1 MHSAKHIDPA
11 GRDAVSD
18 VSSKEAALDLSVV
31 IIGRNEAAHLS
42 KCIEGAIEA
51 GRLTERPFEII
62 YVDSASTDDSISIAG
77 RYPISVIR
85 IAPGQWRCAAAGR
98 SIGTR
103 YARGKYLAF
112 LDGDMICD
120 PHWFKD
126 GLSYFDG
133 EYGQVG
139 AVTGRRVNI
148 DTRAGQVCSI
158 RQHYQRVVDMDRFS
172 GAAIISRV
180 ALKASRGFDP
190 YLISSEEKELA
201 GRIKDAG
208 FRVLGVPHSMASHY
222 GPTSGISETFRRKEN
237 GYHIGLGQYVRRLW
251 VSGKI
256 ASALLQIKVQIA
268 FLVWALCMGVVFS
281 ASIWLKQPIIA
292 AFCALTIPMV
302 FLAVVFRLKRFPDA
316 LFFMGAQPLII
327 YGVIQGAFRPIPKH
341 AYLPKI
347 DLENI
352 RSPFVDSVHP

>member
-1 MHSAKHIDPA
+1 MHSARHIDPA
-11 GRDAVSD
+11 SSDAISD
-18 VSSKEAALDLSVV
+18 APSEEAGLGLSVV
-31 IIGRNEAAHLS
+31 IIGRNESAHLS

-51 GRLTERPFEII
+51 GRLTGRPFEII
-62 YVDSASTDDSISIAG
+62 YVDSASTDDSISIAS

-85 IAPGQWRCAAAGR
+85 IAPGEWRCAAAGR
-98 SIGTR
+98 SIGMR
-103 YARGKYLAF
+103 YARGGCVAF

-126 GLSYFDG
+126 GLLYFDR
-133 EYGQVG
+133 EYGKVG

-148 DTRAGQVCSI
+148 DTRSGQVCSI
-158 RQHYQRVVDMDRFS
+158 RQHYHRVVDMDRFS

-180 ALKASRGFDP
+180 ALKATRGFDP

-201 GRIKDAG
+201 GRIRDSG
-208 FRVLGVPHSMASHY
+208 FRVLGVPHSMAQHY

-268 FLVWALCMGVVFS
+268 FLMWALCMGLVFS

-292 AFCALTIPMV
+292 TFCALTIPVV
-302 FLAVVFRLKRFPDA
+302 FLAVAFRLKRFPDA
-316 LFFMGAQPLII
+316 LFFIVAQPLII

-341 AYLPKI
+341 TYLPKI

-352 RSPFVDSVHP
+352 GPPFQRG

>member
-1 MHSAKHIDPA
+1 MHSARHIDPA
-11 GRDAVSD
+11 QGDAESNASPEV
-18 VSSKEAALDLSVV
+18 AALDLSVV

-51 GRLTERPFEII
+51 GRLTERPFEIT

-103 YARGKYLAF
+103 YTRGKCVAF

-126 GLSYFDG
+126 GLLYFDG

-148 DTRAGQVCSI
+148 DTRSGRVCSI
-158 RQHYQRVVDMDRFS
+158 RQHYHHVVDMDRFS
-172 GAAIISRV
+172 GAAIISRS
-180 ALKASRGFDP
+180 ALKAAGGFDP

-201 GRIKDAG
+201 GRVRDSG
-208 FRVLGVPHSMASHY
+208 FRVLGVPHAMVQHH
-222 GPTSGISETFRRKEN
+222 GPTSGISETFRRKQN
-237 GYHIGLGQYVRRLW
+237 GYHIGLGQYLRRLW
-251 VSGKI
+251 NSGKL

-268 FLVWALCMGVVFS
+268 FLVWALCMALVFS

-292 AFCALTIPMV
+292 LLCLLTIPVV
-302 FLAVVFRLKRFPDA
+302 FLAIAFRLKRFPDA
-316 LFFMGAQPLII
+316 FFFIVAQPLII
-327 YGVIQGAFRPIPKH
+327 QGMIQGAFRPIPKH
-341 AYLPKI
+341 PYLPKI
-347 DLENI
+347 DVEKMGA
-352 RSPFVDSVHP
+352 PFQPGACR